1 MDLTPRFVTLEA
13 RTYICMK
20 VTDESKRDAVAQI
33 EDRGHPVCE
42 VAERLGGGKK
52 SIYTRQWL
60 ISRPAKVSREVGV
73 QADDIR

>member
-1 MDLTPRFVTLEA
+1 ME
-13 RTYICMK
+13 